1 MSPFR
6 ITLVFVLVALAGIFC
21 APFLS
26 LSFSPAPSANAFT
39 VSYSFAGMP
48 PLTVE
53 REVTAP
59 IENELSRIQGLK
71 SVSSVSRHGSG
82 YVQVEFDAGEDMAFR
97 QQELYMA
104 MRQLKLPP
112 EVGRPVIRRQSQN
125 EKAHDPLL
133 IYEMRFDITRK
144 AEVEQALYGLIVP
157 RLASVQGVSEVGIS
171 GLDMQGVRVAYLPE
185 RLNAYGLTPGQVRQR
200 VAEHTADQSLAL
212 VWQHGRTYS
221 LNVRNQVNS
230 LEELASVPM
239 SEHLTLGHLAQVA
252 WHTPPVNR
260 KLRVNGQEAVFVTI
274 YASHDANRL
283 QLAARVRD
291 LALDLSRS
299 LPSGL
304 GLSLATDDTT
314 YLADELRKAGIRS
327 ALCFLLVALFGL
339 IGYRNWRYVILL
351 SSSLLVNLG
360 LIGLVAYL
368 ARIEIHLYTLAGLA
382 ISFGLVVDNSIVS
395 IDSAGKR
402 GKRRILVAQL
412 AASATTMAALV
423 VVLFLP
429 REFRQDLTELVVIV
443 CVALATSFLV
453 SWWYIPAMAS
463 QLHLGTLSNRTFRK
477 KRLLSRIKGIYAW
490 WLETLPKRRL
500 WAIFLMI
507 WAFGL
512 PVYLLPTKVNGWEW
526 YNHTLGSEFYLE
538 KVRPHVDKWLGGSSR
553 VFYRNVYERSQ
564 YRTPEKTRLYV
575 YARLPYGH
583 TVEQMDQTIR
593 KVEAYLN
600 EFPEIHRFVT
610 TVQSGQRAGITIEFT
625 PESEHGDFPFI
636 LKNKLT
642 NRSLDWG
649 GVEWSIYGV
658 GRGFS
663 NASGDQL
670 PSFQITLK
678 GYDYDRLGTIAD
690 SLKARLLVHPR
701 IQSVNTDARASWNDQ
716 TFERLTF
723 APKANRAN
731 EYLNGVEQLRTIS
744 GQPNP
749 VGQIKLRERLYPLFL
764 DAWQGE
770 QLPLYHA
777 SYWSSNL
784 NPLISTGELTF
795 EKVTNAIYREE
806 RQYVRTVRFDYFG
819 SYRFGDAFLDE
830 TLSKVVPTL
839 PLGYSA
845 EKAQWT
851 WDKRQ
856 EKKRYAMLAIAALLI
871 LLVGIV
877 YTESIAQSLKILV
890 VIPCSYI
897 GLFLAFGWGGFS
909 FDQGGYAAFL
919 FLTGLSVNALLF
931 ILSDHYT
938 FIQRKDA
945 WIKALTVKFWPVTLT
960 VLSTVVG
967 FIPFLMFGEGEVFW
981 YSLAVGT
988 IGGLLISYLITFL
1001 LLPAFFIK
1009 TDIKRRATNT
1019 YK

>member
-1 MSPFR
+1 
-6 ITLVFVLVALAGIFC
+6 
-21 APFLS
+21 
-26 LSFSPAPSANAFT
+26 
-39 VSYSFAGMP
+39 
-48 PLTVE
+48 
-53 REVTAP
+53 
-59 IENELSRIQGLK
+59 
-71 SVSSVSRHGSG
+71 
-82 YVQVEFDAGEDMAFR
+82 
-97 QQELYMA
+97 
-104 MRQLKLPP
+104 
-112 EVGRPVIRRQSQN
+112 
-125 EKAHDPLL
+125 
-133 IYEMRFDITRK
+133 
-144 AEVEQALYGLIVP
+144 
-157 RLASVQGVSEVGIS
+157 
-171 GLDMQGVRVAYLPE
+171 
-185 RLNAYGLTPGQVRQR
+185 
-200 VAEHTADQSLAL
+200 
-212 VWQHGRTYS
+212 
-221 LNVRNQVNS
+221 
-230 LEELASVPM
+230 
-239 SEHLTLGHLAQVA
+239 
-252 WHTPPVNR
+252 
-260 KLRVNGQEAVFVTI
+260 
-274 YASHDANRL
+274 
-283 QLAARVRD
+283 
-291 LALDLSRS
+291 
-299 LPSGL
+299 
-304 GLSLATDDTT
+304 
-314 YLADELRKAGIRS
+314 
-327 ALCFLLVALFGL
+327 
-339 IGYRNWRYVILL
+339 
-351 SSSLLVNLG
+351 
-360 LIGLVAYL
+360 
-368 ARIEIHLYTLAGLA
+368 
-382 ISFGLVVDNSIVS
+382 
-395 IDSAGKR
+395 
-402 GKRRILVAQL
+402 
-412 AASATTMAALV
+412 
-423 VVLFLP
+423 
-429 REFRQDLTELVVIV
+429 
-443 CVALATSFLV
+443 
-453 SWWYIPAMAS
+453 
-463 QLHLGTLSNRTFRK
+463 
-477 KRLLSRIKGIYAW
+477 
-490 WLETLPKRRL
+490 
-500 WAIFLMI
+500 
-507 WAFGL
+507 
-512 PVYLLPTKVNGWEW
+512 
-526 YNHTLGSEFYLE
+526 
-538 KVRPHVDKWLGGSSR
+538 
-553 VFYRNVYERSQ
+553 
-564 YRTPEKTRLYV
+564 
-575 YARLPYGH
+575 
-583 TVEQMDQTIR
+583 
-593 KVEAYLN
+593 
-600 EFPEIHRFVT
+600 
-610 TVQSGQRAGITIEFT
+610 
-625 PESEHGDFPFI
+625 
-636 LKNKLT
+636 
-642 NRSLDWG
+642 
-649 GVEWSIYGV
+649 VEWSIYGV